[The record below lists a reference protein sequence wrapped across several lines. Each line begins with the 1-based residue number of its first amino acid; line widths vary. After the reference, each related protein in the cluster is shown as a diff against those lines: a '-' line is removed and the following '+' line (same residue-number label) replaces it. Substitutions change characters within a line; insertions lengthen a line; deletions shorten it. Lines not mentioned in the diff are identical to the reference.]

1 MCSFQLN
8 GQFGMCYTAYFI
20 SIVCRLM
27 GSKITII
34 QASKYSSNLNLR
46 LKQHRHQ
53 QQLTG
58 RALENKVESSMLP
71 TQQLETD

>member
-1 MCSFQLN
+1 
-8 GQFGMCYTAYFI
+8 
-20 SIVCRLM
+20 M

-34 QASKYSSNLNLR
+34 QTSKYSSNLNLR
-46 LKQHRHQ
+46 LKQHHQQ

-58 RALENKVESSMLP
+58 RALENKVELSMLP